1 MDIHRFEQL
10 SAAYGADVRR
20 WPQAEREAAASLMA
34 GQPDATSAILREADS
49 LDGLLHASRP
59 PVPSAFLRE
68 AVIRSARRSH
78 ARSLADAWSR
88 LWLPGAAAA
97 ACAAGILAG
106 AILVGALGAETRGEE
121 AIAAAA
127 PDEASIIS
135 TWLEGRST

>member
-1 MDIHRFEQL
+1 MDIQRFEQL
-10 SAAYGADVRR
+10 SAAYGADLRR
-20 WPQAEREAAASLMA
+20 WPEAEREAAASLVA
-34 GQPDATSAILREADS
+34 GEPEASAAVLREADG
-49 LDGLLHASRP
+49 LDGLLDTSRP

-97 ACAAGILAG
+97 ACAAGMLCG
-106 AILVGALGAETRGEE
+106 AILVGTLGAETRGEE

-135 TWLEGRST
+135 TWLEGRTT